1 MAEYRAF
8 FTTYMGVTDE
18 LTTPVGI
25 VPLYTTG
32 PAVCKIP
39 LKIEALW
46 DTGAVSTLIKPALW
60 DRLKL
65 RPLENSRTRFAGV
78 GGPVEADVSFINL
91 FLTPELMIECC
102 PVYAADFPGNEELLI
117 GMDIIGM
124 GDFAVCNTGGKTSF
138 SFAMP
143 PFPDRVNFADKAE
156 AANRGSTV

>member
-32 PAVCKIP
+32 PAACEAP
-39 LKIEALW
+39 FKIEALW
-46 DTGAVSTLIKPALW
+46 DTGAMSTFIKPALW

-65 RPLENSRTRFAGV
+65 RPLENGHTRFAGV
-78 GGPVEADVSFINL
+78 GGIVEADVSLVNL
-91 FLTPELMIECC
+91 FLTSELMIECC
-102 PVYAADFPGNEELLI
+102 PVYVADFPGSADILI

-124 GDFAVCNTGGKTSF
+124 GDFAVCNTDGKTSF
-138 SFAMP
+138 SFVVP
-143 PFPDRVNFADKAE
+143 SFPNRINFTDQAE
-156 AANRGSTV
+156 AANKH